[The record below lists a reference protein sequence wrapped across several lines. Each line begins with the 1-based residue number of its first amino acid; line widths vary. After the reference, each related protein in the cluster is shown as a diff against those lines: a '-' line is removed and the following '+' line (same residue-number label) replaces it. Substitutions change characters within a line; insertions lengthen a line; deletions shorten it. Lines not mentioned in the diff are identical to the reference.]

1 MGGPGQDVNTH
12 SQRWMLEGAG
22 ENTGT
27 CVFSDILGFFL
38 GLEDPQLFSAD
49 YMQKYHAVSRAV
61 YKGSGPCLR
70 HGGGDLHEC
79 RVPAVDLEV
88 AGLPCTDF
96 SSAGLR
102 VAEQGPTLLVHL
114 AWARKMLLE
123 QPALILH
130 ENVPLYPAELL
141 EEHLGAVYHLYTF
154 LVSPA
159 DAGFSLQSRRRRYTI
174 LVHKTKAILTHDP
187 YETYGRLS
195 AALQVTTTTPAN
207 ALLATA
213 EDIACEVQHLC
224 AARGLPPPPAG
235 TSLEYLLHA
244 RERSALALYHT
255 MWRSRF
261 GSVPEEVPWCLFFL
275 GDNPSKRATWSANAS
290 MPSQRLN
297 GGLLWSP
304 GLKRMVTGKERLA
317 AMGFPS
323 FPRLAAAAGV
333 TELAA
338 LSPAEATRAC
348 GNAMHV
354 ASVGLMLL
362 VLLSCTAPRL
372 EQTLPWERLGAKP
385 FPA

>member
-1 MGGPGQDVNTH
+1 MFP
-12 SQRWMLEGAG
+12 
-22 ENTGT
+22 
-27 CVFSDILGFFL
+27 DILGFFL
-38 GLEDPQLFSAD
+38 GLGDSSQFSAD

-70 HGGGDLHEC
+70 HGGAALREC
-79 RVPAVDLEV
+79 CVPAVDLEV

-102 VAEQGPTLLVHL
+102 MAEQGPTILVHL
-114 AWARKMLLE
+114 AWARKMLFE

-141 EEHLGAVYHLYTF
+141 QQHLGEVYHLYAF

-159 DAGFSLQSRRRRYTI
+159 DAGFSLQSRRRQYTM

-187 YETYGRLS
+187 YETYETLR
-195 AALQVTTTTPAN
+195 AALRVTRTTPAN
-207 ALLATA
+207 ALVATS
-213 EDIACEVQHLC
+213 EDIAREVQHLC
-224 AARGLPPPPAG
+224 AARGFPPPPAG
-235 TSLEYLLHA
+235 TASLEALLNN
-244 RERSALALYHT
+244 RERSALDLYCA

-261 GSVPEEVPWCLFFL
+261 GSAPEEVPWCLFFL
-275 GDNPSKRATWSANAS
+275 GDNPTKRATWSANCS

-304 GLKRMVTGKERLA
+304 WLKRMVTGKERLA

-323 FPRLAAAAGV
+323 FPHLAAAAGV
-333 TELAA
+333 MELAA

-348 GNAMHV
+348 GNAMHL
-354 ASVGLMLL
+354 ASVGLMSL

-372 EQTLPWERLGAKP
+372 EETLPWERLGARP
-385 FPA
+385 RHG

>member
-1 MGGPGQDVNTH
+1 
-12 SQRWMLEGAG
+12 MLEG
-22 ENTGT
+22 TGASRGS
-27 CVFSDILGFFL
+27 CVFPNILNFFW
-38 GLEDPQLFSAD
+38 GLEDPALFSAD

-61 YKGSGPCLR
+61 YKGSAPCLR
-70 HGGGDLHEC
+70 HGGGALREC
-79 RVPAVDLEV
+79 CVPDVDLEV

-102 VAEQGPTLLVHL
+102 MAEQGPTILIHL
-114 AWARKMLLE
+114 AWARKMLFE

-130 ENVPLYPAELL
+130 ENVPLYPPELL
-141 EEHLGAVYHLYTF
+141 QEHLGGVYHLYTF

-159 DAGFSLQSRRRRYTI
+159 DAGFSLQSRRRRYTMLI
-174 LVHKTKAILTHDP
+174 HKTKTILTHDP
-187 YETYGRLS
+187 YETYGTLRAVLG
-195 AALQVTTTTPAN
+195 VTTTTPAN
-207 ALLATA
+207 ALLATS
-213 EDIACEVQHLC
+213 EDIAGEVQHLC
-224 AARGLPPPPAG
+224 AARGIPPPPPGAA
-235 TSLEYLLHA
+235 SLEGLLNA
-244 RERSALALYHT
+244 RERSALALYNA

-261 GSVPEEVPWCLFFL
+261 GSAPEAVPWCLFFL
-275 GDNPSKRATWSANAS
+275 GDNPGKRATWSANVS

-323 FPRLAAAAGV
+323 FPHLAAAAGV
-333 TELAA
+333 MELAA

-372 EQTLPWERLGAKP
+372 EEPMPWWRLGAQP
-385 FPA
+385 SRE